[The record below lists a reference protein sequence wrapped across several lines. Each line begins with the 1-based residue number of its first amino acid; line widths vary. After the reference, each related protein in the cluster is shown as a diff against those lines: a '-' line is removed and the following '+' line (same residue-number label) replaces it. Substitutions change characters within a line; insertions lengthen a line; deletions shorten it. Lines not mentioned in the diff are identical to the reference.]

1 MNQSITSRLK
11 ARLFKFY
18 TKRLIKARQAT
29 YAHVGFDQA
38 QSIGILYS
46 GDSAQKQEVVQQLA
60 TQLKQQGKR
69 VTMLRYVED
78 SKQVTNWSTPTVTRR
93 DIRFGGEI
101 AYSEAKIFV
110 DTPFDYLYHV
120 DWDGHSVLDY
130 LLAKSK
136 AKCRVGHYV
145 AARAGLFEIM
155 VSLAKQPDSREL
167 TDLTAQ
173 MLHYTQ
179 LL

>member
-1 MNQSITSRLK
+1 MSRIK
-11 ARLFKFY
+11 AKLLAFY
-18 TKRLIKARQAT
+18 TKRLIKARQVMHT
-29 YAHVGFDQA
+29 HVGFEQA

-46 GDSAQKQEVVQQLA
+46 GDSPQKQEVVQQLA
-60 TQLKQQGKR
+60 SQLQQQGKR
-69 VTMLRYVED
+69 VTMLRYVENA
-78 SKQVTNWSTPTVTRR
+78 KQVTNWATPTVTRR
-93 DIRFGGEI
+93 NIRFWGKI
-101 AYSEAKIFV
+101 TYSEAQTFV

-120 DWDGHSVLDY
+120 DWDGHPVLDY

-136 AKCRVGHYV
+136 AKCRVGHYA

-155 VSLAKQPDSREL
+155 VSLAKPPDSREL

-179 LL
+179 LLQVA